1 MNFERW
7 RHYAR
12 GWLFH
17 FFGREE
23 RAFDEFAEAF
33 RRDPTNVQA
42 ARHLAFLASQKKRYE
57 VAEKWFLTVVDL
69 VPDDADTYF
78 NLGYVREQMGKPGDA
93 IAAFAEALRLKPSLD
108 RAWYGLGLAHAALGQ
123 HAQAVPPFEEAT
135 KLQPM
140 NAIAWYQLGMAC
152 HKAGEADRV
161 KITVAKLVEFDPKM
175 ARQLVRDS
183 GRDDLAKLIPE
194 LPF

>member
-12 GWLFH
+12 GWLLH

-42 ARHLAFLASQKKRYE
+42 ARHLAFLAAQKKRFE
-57 VAEKWFLTVVDL
+57 VAEKWYLAAVDL
-69 VPDDADTYF
+69 APDDADTYF
-78 NLGYVREQMGKPGDA
+78 NLGFVREQMGKPGDA
-93 IAAFAEALRLKPSLD
+93 IAAFGEATRLKPILD
-108 RAWYGLGLAHAALGQ
+108 RAWFGLGLAHAALGQ
-123 HAQAVPPFEEAT
+123 HAQAIPPFEEAT
-135 KLQPM
+135 RLQPM

-161 KITVAKLVEFDPKM
+161 TAIVEKLVGFDPKH

-183 GRDDLAKLIPE
+183 GREDLAKLIPE

>member
-17 FFGREE
+17 FFGRED
-23 RAFDEFAEAF
+23 RAFDEFATAF
-33 RRDPTNVQA
+33 RHDPTNAEA
-42 ARHLAFLASQKKRYE
+42 ARHLAFIAAKKERFD
-57 VAEKWFLTVVDL
+57 VAEHWFGEAVRLA
-69 VPDDADTYF
+69 PDDADTRF
-78 NLGYVREQMGKPGDA
+78 NLGFVLEQAGKP
-93 IAAFAEALRLKPSLD
+93 AAAAVAFEAAAKLKPSLD

-123 HAQAVPPFEEAT
+123 HALAVPAFDEAT
-135 KLQPM
+135 RLQPM

-152 HKAGEADRV
+152 HKAGLAERTEAVVVR
-161 KITVAKLVEFDPKM
+161 LVDFDPKV

-183 GRDDLAKLIPE
+183 GREDLVKHIPE